1 MKDKSHSRQLSEQ
14 EQVRR
19 QSREALDAAGV
30 NPYPYEW
37 PVSDYVV
44 PVLREFEENVLP
56 KTAPIV
62 TQKNQKYH
70 GILKRHHN
78 FSSKTISLAGRL
90 MSRRIMGKASFF
102 DIQDS
107 TGRMQGYV
115 RRDDMPERFY
125 NEIFKRHIDIGD
137 IIGIEGHVF
146 RTRMGEITIHVSKL
160 ELLAKALRPLPIVK
174 EQEGSV
180 FNEVTEKEFRYRQ
193 RYVDLNVNPSV
204 RDVFIQ
210 RACMVTAIRKFLDE
224 KGYIE
229 VETPV
234 LQPIYGGASAR
245 PFKTHHNAL
254 DMPLYMRIADELYLK
269 RCIVGGFE
277 GVYEIAKD
285 FRNEGLSRFHN
296 PEFTMLELYVAFK
309 DYQWMMNLVEELI
322 GSVALTLHG
331 RSSIQWGEEEISF
344 ERSWPRIPFFEAIT
358 QKTGHD
364 LYQESRNKILE
375 VADSLNIETSPSMGI
390 GKLLDEIFS
399 AAVEPHLI
407 QPTFITDYPIELSP
421 LAKKHRS
428 QDGLVERFE
437 MFAGG
442 KELCNAFSELN
453 DPDDQRSRFEEQLHL
468 RKGGDLEAM
477 EMDQDYLRAL
487 EYGMP
492 PTAGLGVGIDRL
504 AMLMTNQN
512 SIRDVILFP
521 LMRPDE

>member
-1 MKDKSHSRQLSEQ
+1 MNTNSQDKALPRQLSEQ

-19 QSREALDAAGV
+19 RSREALDAAGIP
-30 NPYPYEW
+30 PYPYGW
-37 PVSDYVV
+37 PVTDYV
-44 PVLREFEENVLP
+44 
-56 KTAPIV
+56 APILEEFDDDA
-62 TQKNQKYH
+62 TQKTV
-70 GILKRHHN
+70 
-78 FSSKTISLAGRL
+78 SVAGRL

-102 DIQDS
+102 HIQDT
-107 TGRMQGYV
+107 TGRMQCYV
-115 RRDDMPERFY
+115 RRDDMPQGFY

-146 RTRMGEITIHVSKL
+146 RTRMGEVTVHTSKL

-193 RYVDLNVNPSV
+193 RYVDLTVNPGV
-204 RDVFIQ
+204 REVFVQ
-210 RACMVTAIRKFLDE
+210 RARMITAIRKFLDE

-234 LQPIYGGASAR
+234 LQPVYGGASAR

-269 RCIVGGFE
+269 RCIVGGFD

-296 PEFTMLELYVAFK
+296 PEFTMLELYVAYK
-309 DYQWMMNLVEELI
+309 DYQWMMDLVEDLI
-322 GSVALTLHG
+322 KSVVMTLHD
-331 RSSIQWGEEEISF
+331 RSSIQWGEEEILF
-344 ERSWPRIPFFEAIT
+344 ERPWPRIPFFEAIA

-364 LYQESRNKILE
+364 LYQQSRDKILE
-375 VADSLNIETSPSMGI
+375 VADSLNIETSSPMGT
-390 GKLLDEIFS
+390 GKLLDEVFGTS
-399 AAVEPHLI
+399 VEPHLI

-428 QDGLVERFE
+428 TDGLVERFE

-453 DPDDQRSRFEEQLHL
+453 DPDDQRRRFEEQLHL
-468 RKGGDLEAM
+468 RKGGDPEAM
-477 EMDQDYLRAL
+477 EMDHDYLRAL

-492 PTAGLGVGIDRL
+492 PTAGLGLGIDRL
-504 AMLMTNQN
+504 AMLMTNQS

>member
-1 MKDKSHSRQLSEQ
+1 MNTNSQDKALPRQLSEQ

-19 QSREALDAAGV
+19 RSREVLDAAGIH
-30 NPYPYEW
+30 PYPYGW
-37 PVSDYVV
+37 PVTDYV
-44 PVLREFEENVLP
+44 
-56 KTAPIV
+56 APILEEFDDDA
-62 TQKNQKYH
+62 TQKTV
-70 GILKRHHN
+70 
-78 FSSKTISLAGRL
+78 SVAGRL

-102 DIQDS
+102 HIQDP
-107 TGRMQGYV
+107 TGRMQCYV
-115 RRDDMPERFY
+115 RRDDMPQGFY

-146 RTRMGEITIHVSKL
+146 RTRMGEVTVHTSKL

-193 RYVDLNVNPSV
+193 RYVDLTVNPGV
-204 RDVFIQ
+204 REVFVQ
-210 RACMVTAIRKFLDE
+210 RARMIKAIRKFLDE

-234 LQPIYGGASAR
+234 LQPVYGGASAR

-269 RCIVGGFE
+269 RCIVGGFD

-296 PEFTMLELYVAFK
+296 PEFTMLELYVAYK
-309 DYQWMMNLVEELI
+309 DYQWMMDLVEDLI
-322 GSVALTLHG
+322 KSVAMTLHD

-344 ERSWPRIPFFEAIT
+344 ERPWPRIPFFEAIA

-364 LYQESRNKILE
+364 LYQQSRDKILE
-375 VADSLNIETSPSMGI
+375 VADSLNIETSSPMGT
-390 GKLLDEIFS
+390 GKLLDEVFGTS
-399 AAVEPHLI
+399 VEPHLI

-428 QDGLVERFE
+428 TDGLVERFE

-453 DPDDQRSRFEEQLHL
+453 DPDDQRRRFEEQLHL
-468 RKGGDLEAM
+468 RKGGDPEAM
-477 EMDQDYLRAL
+477 EMDHDYLRAL

-492 PTAGLGVGIDRL
+492 PTAGLGLGIDRL
-504 AMLMTNQN
+504 TMLMTNQS